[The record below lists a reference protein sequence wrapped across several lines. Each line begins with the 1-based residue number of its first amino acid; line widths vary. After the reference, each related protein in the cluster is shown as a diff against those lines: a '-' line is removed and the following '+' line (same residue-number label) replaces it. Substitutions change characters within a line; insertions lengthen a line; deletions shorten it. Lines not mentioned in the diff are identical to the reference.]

1 MRKDD
6 TMVFKY
12 LNTDGL
18 RYLKAKIDEKLNTKA
33 DKSVA
38 TNSSNGLMS
47 KEDYSKLHNLKK
59 SDITDFPSTMPPSTH
74 THNDIYYTK
83 DELNSKIEKDYEI
96 VISNTQ
102 PPAIPGKTVLWIKT
116 EITHSGGSN

>member
-1 MRKDD
+1 MSKK
-6 TMVFKY
+6 VKY
-12 LNTDGL
+12 VSDNTL
-18 RYLKAKIDEKLNTKA
+18 RYFLQKVKALISGKA
-33 DKSVA
+33 DKTPA
-38 TNSSNGLMS
+38 TNYANGLMS

-59 SDITDFPSTMPPSTH
+59 SDITDFPSTMPPSAH